1 MSSASGGLRP
11 SDPLTKRHLLN
22 SIFPLTPLGLRIKSP
37 LHNLATLARY
47 EITKIQK
54 CIPFWN
60 NDVQNRFGFWG
71 SAPDPSG
78 GAYDPPPAGSLVVR
92 GFLPSAIAALRL
104 RRLHFSI

>member
-1 MSSASGGLRP
+1 MSSASAGLRP

-22 SIFPLTPLGLRIKSP
+22 SIFPLTPLRLRTKSP

-60 NDVQNRFGFWG
+60 NNVQNRFGFW
-71 SAPDPSG
+71 APPQT
-78 GAYDPPPAGSLVVR
+78 PLEELTT
-92 GFLPSAIAALRL
+92 LPLQAP
-104 RRLHFSI
+104 